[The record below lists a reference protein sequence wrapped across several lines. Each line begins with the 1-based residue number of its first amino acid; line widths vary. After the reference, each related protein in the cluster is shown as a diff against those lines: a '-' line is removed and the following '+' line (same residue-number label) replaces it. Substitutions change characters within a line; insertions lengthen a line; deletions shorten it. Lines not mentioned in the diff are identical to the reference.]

1 MDNPE
6 NETPQGPNPAPV
18 REFINYIV
26 GGLIAWG
33 LIGWGLDLLLDTRW
47 MVFLGA
53 LLGATAG
60 LFLARHHLR
69 HRRRGLPPSDEI
81 DH

>member
-1 MDNPE
+1 MDSNIEPRDKLSHE
-6 NETPQGPNPAPV
+6 RPV
-18 REFINYIV
+18 RETINYMI

-47 MVFLGA
+47 ILFAGA

-60 LFLARHHLR
+60 YFLASHHQR
-69 HRRRGLPPSDEI
+69 HRRREDSTE
-81 DH
+81 

>member
-6 NETPQGPNPAPV
+6 TNRAQGPKQPRV
-18 REFINYIV
+18 REHVNYIV

-47 MVFLGA
+47 IVFLGA

-69 HRRRGLPPSDEI
+69 HRRRGFSPDDEI
-81 DH
+81 DQ

>member
-1 MDNPE
+1 MDDHAKHPDE
-6 NETPQGPNPAPV
+6 MPHERPV
-18 REFINYIV
+18 RELINYIV

-47 MVFLGA
+47 ILFVGA

-60 LFLARHHLR
+60 YFLASHHQR
-69 HRRRGLPPSDEI
+69 HRRREDSTE
-81 DH
+81 

>member
-1 MDNPE
+1 ME
-6 NETPQGPNPAPV
+6 NHVNRPDGLPRERPV

-33 LIGWGLDLLLDTRW
+33 LIGWGLDILLDTRW
-47 MVFLGA
+47 ILFVGA

-60 LFLARHHLR
+60 YYLARHHQ
-69 HRRRGLPPSDEI
+69 RRRSREDGSDQ
-81 DH
+81 